1 MGGGA
6 VAKTSACPQCWA
18 GPWGRTL
25 TTPSRKAVQRVSSG
39 LVAQNSRNNRR
50 PMG

>member
-1 MGGGA
+1 MGKGGDCLDLGPPS
-6 VAKTSACPQCWA
+6 VLGW
-18 GPWGRTL
+18 PWGGVL

-39 LVAQNSRNNRR
+39 LVVQNSRNNRR